1 MMRHQ
6 VSKVWAGFLLILVSA
21 GLALTQNATG
31 SIHGTVMDPHN
42 AVVPN
47 ATITVTNKAT
57 GGARKLTSAS
67 EGAYTVENLLPGEC
81 EIRVEAAGLG
91 AQIAAATV
99 TTGNTTTATFR
110 CRSAQSA
117 TLWL

>member
-67 EGAYTVENLLPGEC
+67 EGAYTVENLLPGEY